1 MQNRPV
7 FIFAIHRSGSTLLTR
22 MLNCHPDLVIWGEHA
37 GFINKLAD
45 ADSLIRSC
53 SDVLHEQSD
62 EELNR
67 YVVFDKD
74 CQQEFSPWMNPF
86 AASEFGERCRD
97 LLLAMYSRGH
107 AGKRWGFKEI
117 RYHRPLVAA
126 FLQRLFPEAR
136 FILLVRDPI
145 ELCISNVLVDWS
157 LERVLARG
165 GGNSQASFFEVVED
179 CLYAIV
185 AIRSNLDKL
194 QETIGTSCIILHYE
208 GPY

>member
-7 FIFAIHRSGSTLLTR
+7 FIFAIYRSGSTLLTR

-107 AGKRWGFKEI
+107 AGKRWGFK
-117 RYHRPLVAA
+117 RR
-126 FLQRLFPEAR
+126 
-136 FILLVRDPI
+136 
-145 ELCISNVLVDWS
+145 
-157 LERVLARG
+157 
-165 GGNSQASFFEVVED
+165 
-179 CLYAIV
+179 YAII
-185 AIRSNLDKL
+185 AL
-194 QETIGTSCIILHYE
+194 
-208 GPY
+208 